1 MQGFSNIEISCS
13 VLFLPARATNYY
25 SENMTLKFQSEFSP
39 FEIKTNFIVRFFT
52 HGLKGHWNTKA
63 RRISWGWRLKTLF
76 ARCTAVKNKNN
87 KQTMHSCKIY
97 FLSYGDGRIER
108 QMGAHLLWKQNI
120 SEKKSK
126 RKWTAHFFCACNK
139 CCIHEWENRDTFY
152 KINKCFSDN
161 VLPCCGTSPLPLFLP
176 YTSRFS
182 SSEFS
187 LILTSL

>member
-87 KQTMHSCKIY
+87 KQTMHSCKLY

-108 QMGAHLLWKQNI
+108 QMGHICFGSKTFPRKNRKENELLTFFAPATNVAFTSGKTGI
-120 SEKKSK
+120 HFRKS
-126 RKWTAHFFCACNK
+126 TNVSA
-139 CCIHEWENRDTFY
+139 TM
-152 KINKCFSDN
+152 FSLAAAL
-161 VLPCCGTSPLPLFLP
+161 VLFL
-176 YTSRFS
+176 YSFR
-182 SSEFS
+182 
-187 LILTSL
+187 ILLVFPRVNFP